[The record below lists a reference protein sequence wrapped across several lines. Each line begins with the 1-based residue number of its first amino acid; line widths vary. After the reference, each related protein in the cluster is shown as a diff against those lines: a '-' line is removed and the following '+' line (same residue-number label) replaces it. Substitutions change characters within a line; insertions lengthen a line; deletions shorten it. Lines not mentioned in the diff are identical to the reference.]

1 MHRLDDI
8 GGSSD
13 SEWQSIHKATLWDDD
28 TDREHTFRRGA
39 VSDEGDHIDLRLY
52 TEDLSQ
58 SPFALEPV
66 DVSCLVSTESGAV
79 SDPTD
84 GDGLEES
91 QYHETERITTAN
103 MTGAF
108 CTIRWPSD
116 DVPVIFKP

>member
-1 MHRLDDI
+1 MHRLTDI
-8 GGSSD
+8 SGSSD
-13 SEWQSIHKATLWDDD
+13 SEWRSIHKATLWDDAI
-28 TDREHTFRRGA
+28 DREHTFRRGA

-66 DVSCLVSTESGAV
+66 DVSCLVSTESGTVA
-79 SDPTD
+79 DPTD
-84 GDGLEES
+84 ADGLEDD
-91 QYHETERITTAN
+91 QYHETDRITTAN

-108 CTIRWPSD
+108 CTLRWPSD